1 MTTRVRPLAA
11 RHWLLRN
18 PRRVAPVVV
27 VQALVTALVLAVVT
41 PLTGFEATF
50 EANLNALR
58 VYTALTPMR
67 RSEFDPALRKVL
79 EANPHLERH
88 VEAKALWM
96 RTPMIVG
103 ESYTMFIALDGKEQ
117 AEFLRRVGDRLAEG
131 RLPDPGSAGTAI
143 HRDVLRAR
151 GMKIGDKFGRLVD
164 PEDPAPGAF
173 EVVGVVEGPS
183 RVGVSDLAYT
193 KQPAFVLSRLESFEV
208 VYAKAGEKAASDAYL
223 NAAEDPEGGKAFKV
237 WDEAFARRRTQ
248 KALEN
253 LPTILDAVVGAIT
266 VVIALVVALLSLI
279 SFQARADEFALLLAV
294 GHTRGRLARKVA
306 VESAVTAAIAWALGL
321 GLGFAFLAV
330 WNHVALEPKAI
341 LMRFVD
347 PYPILLAS
355 ALPFVAAAVSAVWLT
370 VRLHRMD
377 PVAVI
382 QRRNA

>member
-1 MTTRVRPLAA
+1 MTARVRPLAA

-18 PRRVAPVVV
+18 PRRVGPAIV

-41 PLTGFEATF
+41 PLTGFQATF
-50 EANLNALR
+50 EANLAALR

-67 RSEFDPALRKVL
+67 RSEFDPSLRRVL

-103 ESYTMFIALDGKEQ
+103 ESYTMFIALDGAEQ

-131 RLPDPGSAGTAI
+131 RLPAPGSGGAAI

-151 GMKIGDKFGRLVD
+151 GMKIGDRFGRLVD

-173 EVVGVVEGPS
+173 EVVGVVDGPS
-183 RVGVSDLAYT
+183 RVGVSDLAYAKT
-193 KQPAFVLSRLESFEV
+193 PNFVLSRLESFEV
-208 VYAKAGEKAASDAYL
+208 VYAKPGEKAASDAYL
-223 NAAEDPEGGKAFKV
+223 NDALDPEGGKAFKV

-266 VVIALVVALLSLI
+266 AVIALVVALLSLI
-279 SFQARADEFALLLAV
+279 SFQSRADEFALLLAV
-294 GHTRGRLARKVA
+294 GHTRGRLARKIA
-306 VESAVTAAIAWALGL
+306 VESAATAVVAWALGMA
-321 GLGFAFLAV
+321 LGFGFLAV
-330 WNHVALEPKAI
+330 WDRVALEPKAI
-341 LMRFVD
+341 LIRFLD
-347 PYPILLAS
+347 PYPIALAS
-355 ALPFVAAAVSAVWLT
+355 ALPLVTAAVSTLWL
-370 VRLHRMD
+370 VRRLHRMD